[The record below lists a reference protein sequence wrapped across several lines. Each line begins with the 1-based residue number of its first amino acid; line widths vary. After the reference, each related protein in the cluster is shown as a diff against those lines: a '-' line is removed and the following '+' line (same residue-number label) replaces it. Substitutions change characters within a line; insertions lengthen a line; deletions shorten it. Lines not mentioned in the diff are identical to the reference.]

1 MDTNSATDTAKAL
14 PLHMAWD
21 SFFSLHRRSNA
32 GLAAAT
38 RCPVPAAY
46 IEQMIDGSTCK
57 DGGVFSPFR
66 DRAHSA
72 RGRDG
77 QTGELDRPRDG
88 RALLPLAAHQ
98 VTGLRGHTWLMAPS
112 LSLCCGCHASCM
124 YATLSHHG
132 MTKTKREN
140 RNEGKQALLLQV

>member
-1 MDTNSATDTAKAL
+1 MTRQLGRRTLQRHCRAT
-14 PLHMAWD
+14 WE

-38 RCPVPAAY
+38 RCPVPATY

-124 YATLSHHG
+124 YALLFFFKEITLLYIES
-132 MTKTKREN
+132 N
-140 RNEGKQALLLQV
+140 

>member
-14 PLHMAWD
+14 PLHMAWE

-38 RCPVPAAY
+38 RCPVPATY

-98 VTGLRGHTWLMAPS
+98 VTGLRGTHMADGSIP
-112 LSLCCGCHASCM
+112 LP
-124 YATLSHHG
+124 
-132 MTKTKREN
+132 
-140 RNEGKQALLLQV
+140 LLRLPCIMHVCYSVLIMA